1 MLAMNHFGDLTQ
13 NEYSFFYL
21 GMRSHFSNE
30 TKRNG
35 SAYLEPSHV
44 SLPTEVD
51 WRKEGYVTGVKN
63 QGMTILHSSSFF
75 YYFSSPK
82 NSRSLGLSLVNFVGV
97 TVVSWKIA
105 VESVFYQTPFS

>member
-30 TKRNG
+30 TKGSG

-63 QGMTILHSSSFF
+63 QGMTFLHSRSSWFF
-75 YYFSSPK
+75 
-82 NSRSLGLSLVNFVGV
+82 RSQVLKILGIVAG
-97 TVVSWKIA
+97 
-105 VESVFYQTPFS
+105 

>member
-13 NEYSFFYL
+13 DEYSFFYL

-30 TKRNG
+30 TKRSG

-63 QGMTILHSSSFF
+63 QGMTILPLF
-75 YYFSSPK
+75 YFYFYDPRC
-82 NSRSLGLSLVNFVGV
+82 SRSLELTLGNFVGV
-97 TVVSWKIA
+97 TAVSWRIG
-105 VESVFYQTPFS
+105 VELASY